1 MEQVIDIEK
10 VNEFNFLNEEVEEL
24 ASRRSQS
31 LVNARSSSYLRQKN
45 FDFVYEG
52 ITRLYFQLFVQTRRC
67 VVSLS

>member
-31 LVNARSSSYLRQKN
+31 LVNARSSSYLRQKTP
-45 FDFVYEG
+45 V
-52 ITRLYFQLFVQTRRC
+52 LFMRT
-67 VVSLS
+67 